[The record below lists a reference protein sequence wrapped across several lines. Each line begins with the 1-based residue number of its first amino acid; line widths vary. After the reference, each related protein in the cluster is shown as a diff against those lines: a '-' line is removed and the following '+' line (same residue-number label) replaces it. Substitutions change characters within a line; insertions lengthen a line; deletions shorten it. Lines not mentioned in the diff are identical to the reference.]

1 MEQVNRRTFMKQ
13 ASAAVGVAGAAAVLP
28 GLPKVLP
35 TGEGL
40 VAAPSQPSGVSEGTK
55 LDGPIVAHVANL
67 QTGEIHLYFG
77 TRKVTHHD
85 RALAAQ
91 LYKATKK

>member
-1 MEQVNRRTFMKQ
+1 MEQVNRRTFIKQ
-13 ASAAVGVAGAAAVLP
+13 AGAAVGVAGADAVMP
-28 GLPKVLP
+28 GLPRILS
-35 TGEGL
+35 TGDGL
-40 VAAPSQPSGVSEGTK
+40 VTAPSQPSGVSEGTK

-85 RALAAQ
+85 RQLAAQ
-91 LYKATKK
+91 LYKATK

>member
-13 ASAAVGVAGAAAVLP
+13 ASAAVGVVGAAAVLP
-28 GLPKVLP
+28 GLPKVLS
-35 TGEGL
+35 TGGAL
-40 VAAPSQPSGVSEGTK
+40 VATPSQPSGVAEGTK
-55 LDGPIVAHVANL
+55 LDEPIVAHLANL

-85 RALAAQ
+85 RRLAAQ
-91 LYKATKK
+91 LYKATK

>member
-13 ASAAVGVAGAAAVLP
+13 ASAAVGVAGAAAVMP
-28 GLPKVLP
+28 GLPRVLS
-35 TGEGL
+35 TGGGL
-40 VAAPSQPSGVSEGTK
+40 VAAPSPPSGVAEGTK
-55 LDGPIVAHVANL
+55 LDEPIVAHVANL

-85 RALAAQ
+85 RHLAAQ
-91 LYKATKK
+91 LYKATK